1 MSVIPTVTQDG
12 VGVISAGQLNA
23 YQFSCYNTGVLRTI
37 VGQTGMTAYLQGQ
50 NVPADGYQGN
60 FYWNYAST
68 AADDNV
74 SVIVPAGVVYG
85 AWIRLTLA
93 VASGGTGTT
102 TSTGTG
108 SVVLNNSPTLI
119 SPSISNPTFTSNTT
133 GTGNI
138 VLATSPTITTPT
150 ITSPTITGAVVL
162 SGALTAA
169 SLNVSSGGTIAI
181 NSNQAVNGPACSVYL
196 STNQSITTATLTK
209 VALNATEYDTNS
221 SFSLTNYRFQPL
233 VSGYYQCD
241 GGVNVTVTSGTSGSC
256 SLYKNGSVY
265 KQGTGITSTFTV
277 ASFAVSTIVFFNGS
291 SDYVELWVTTT
302 GTTPSV
308 ISGSNLTWFNA
319 SMVRGQ

>member
-12 VGVISAGQLNA
+12 VGVVSAGQLNA

-68 AADDNV
+68 ASDDNV
-74 SVIVPAGVVYG
+74 NTIVPAGVVYG

-119 SPSISNPTFTSNTT
+119 SPSISSPTFTSGTT

-150 ITSPTITGAVVL
+150 LTTPTITGA
-162 SGALTAA
+162 LTLTSTLNATSINA
-169 SLNVSSGGTIAI
+169 SGTISI
-181 NSNQAVNGPACSVYL
+181 GSNLAVNGPAVSVYL
-196 STNQSITTATLTK
+196 SSNQSATTATWTK
-209 VALNATEYDTNS
+209 VTLNSEEFDTAS
-221 SFSLTNYRFQPL
+221 SFNSTTTYRFQPL
-233 VSGYYQCD
+233 TPGYYQCD
-241 GGVNVTVTSGTSGSC
+241 ATLGATVTSGTQGSC
-256 SLYKNGSVY
+256 AFYKNGTIYKNGSGV
-265 KQGTGITSTFTV
+265 TGSFTV
-277 ASFAVSTIVFFNGS
+277 ISMVANAVIFLNGTT
-291 SDYVELWVTTT
+291 DYVELWGNVT
-302 GTTPSV
+302 GTTPSFT
-308 ISGSNLTWFNA
+308 GSQNATSFSA
-319 SMVRGQ
+319 SMIRGQ